1 MTCKGINASI
11 ELIHR
16 TRGGRWPT
24 EPVTEDFNFVD
35 LVWHE
40 CEFRDGRSFT
50 YAVYDKRDRYL
61 GGCYLYP
68 MGTRTPLREE
78 LLAYDVDVSWWVTP
92 HAYEHG
98 YYTMLYAALQHWIK
112 AAFPFTSVYYS
123 NTEIPANPGHVGVRP
138 SLGDCGQLAEHV
150 GAAQGMPCQVLVAV
164 IRRPGV
170 VAGDPAERRQHP
182 GGVHALLPALCVHGD
197 QDVLA

>member
-1 MTCKGINASI
+1 VNPCYTSDIPVVEHQRPAQW
-11 ELIHR
+11 
-16 TRGGRWPT
+16 GGVAKEWGAVVAVRVLAGVTEVAT

-40 CEFRDGRSFT
+40 CEFRDGSSFT

-61 GGCYLYP
+61 GCCYLYP

-112 AAFPFTSVYYS
+112 TAFPFTSAYYS
-123 NTEIPANPGHVGVRP
+123 NTEIPANPGP
-138 SLGDCGQLAEHV
+138 
-150 GAAQGMPCQVLVAV
+150 
-164 IRRPGV
+164 
-170 VAGDPAERRQHP
+170 
-182 GGVHALLPALCVHGD
+182 
-197 QDVLA
+197 